1 MRIKSAVRG
10 KKGPV
15 PYRNPAALATIFF
28 AFSLGFLY
36 YLAGGKFQ
44 DLSSF
49 DQQVTT
55 WVKALIP
62 PSAAPAMLFFSFIG
76 SAVPVGVFTT
86 GIALFFCRRKRNREA
101 TVVVI
106 AVLGA
111 FLLEELLK
119 TIFRRPRPHLAPFT
133 GAHGYS
139 FPSGHATV
147 AAALAVVLAWLWY
160 CHARNRPSR
169 WLGPATGLLFPLF
182 IGISRVY
189 LGAHYPSDVL
199 AGFILGA
206 AWGVMVA
213 AFLLPPTA
221 KE

>member
-1 MRIKSAVRG
+1 VKNAVRG
-10 KKGPV
+10 KKGSV
-15 PYRNPAALATIFF
+15 PYRDPVSLVTIIFIL
-28 AFSLGFLY
+28 SLYFLC
-36 YLAGGKFQ
+36 YLARERLQ
-44 DLSSF
+44 ELAPF
-49 DQQVTT
+49 DQKATA
-55 WVKALIP
+55 WVKVLIP
-62 PSAAPAMLFFSFIG
+62 PSATPVMLFFSFIG

-86 GIALFFCRRKRNREA
+86 GIALFFCHRKRNREA
-101 TVVVI
+101 TVVVT

-160 CHARNRPSR
+160 RHARNRPSR
-169 WLGPATGLLFPLF
+169 WLGPATGLFLTFF

>member
-1 MRIKSAVRG
+1 MKNAGRG
-10 KKGPV
+10 KKGSV
-15 PYRNPAALATIFF
+15 PYRDLVVLATIVLIL
-28 AFSLGFLY
+28 SLYFLC
-36 YLAGGKFQ
+36 YLAGERLQ
-44 DLSSF
+44 ELASF
-49 DQQVTT
+49 DQKVTA

-62 PSAAPAMLFFSFIG
+62 PSAAPVMLFFSFIG
-76 SAVPVGVFTT
+76 SAVPVGVFTA

-101 TVVVI
+101 TVVVM

-111 FLLEELLK
+111 FLLEELFK
-119 TIFRRPRPHLAPFT
+119 AIFRRPRPYLASFT

-147 AAALAVVLAWLWY
+147 ATAMAVVLAWLWY
-160 CHARNRPSR
+160 RHARNRPSR
-169 WLGPATGLLFPLF
+169 WLGPVIGLLLSFF
-182 IGISRVY
+182 IGVSRVY

-206 AWGVMVA
+206 AWGTTVA
-213 AFLLPPTA
+213 AFLLPPAA

>member
-10 KKGPV
+10 QKDPV

-36 YLAGGKFQ
+36 YLAGEKFQ

-62 PSAAPAMLFFSFIG
+62 PSAAPAMFFFSLIG
-76 SAVPVGVFTT
+76 SAVPVTLFTA
-86 GIALFFCRRKRNREA
+86 GIAFFCHYRKRNREA

-111 FLLEELLK
+111 FFLEGLFK
-119 TIFRRPRPHLAPFT
+119 TLFRRPRPHLAPFT

-160 CHARNRPSR
+160 RHARNRPSR
-169 WLGPATGLLFPLF
+169 WLGPVTGLFLSFF

-189 LGAHYPSDVL
+189 LGAHYPSDIL

-206 AWGVMVA
+206 AWGVMIA
-213 AFLLPPTA
+213 AFLLPPAA